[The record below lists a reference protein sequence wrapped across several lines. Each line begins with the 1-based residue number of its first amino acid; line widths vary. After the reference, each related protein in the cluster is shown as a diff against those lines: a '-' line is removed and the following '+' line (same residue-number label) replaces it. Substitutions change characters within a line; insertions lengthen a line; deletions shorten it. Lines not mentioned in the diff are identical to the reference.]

1 MLLLPLLRR
10 LPRLPHDPL
19 AAPALRAAAAATG
32 LILLAACVG
41 AGVRLLPWVLDP
53 SIPSGSLGP
62 FAKSLL
68 SVGVEAA
75 LLIGWPV
82 GWALAVQRLVDRGE
96 ARVLAALGEAP
107 PQTLLRLVPQ
117 SALLGGLLVV
127 FSVLLARDAQAPG
140 KVVNALLAEG
150 RASCGPAP
158 STKGVPF
165 VAATWLCGD
174 TPRLVG
180 KAPIGG
186 VLFTAEGARVSDDL
200 RRIELDRARLAISSA
215 HVRVHVDTLVLAGM
229 APWARA
235 SSLAPALRALLVAL
249 SAFGAACLAVIA
261 LLRSRR
267 TVGSVA
273 SAAVGAAGPLAALV
287 SLRAIELRLPDHVT
301 GLWLAA
307 VALVP
312 AAALV
317 SAFVA
322 GWVVTALPERRGA
335 DSK

>member
-1 MLLLPLLRR
+1 MLR
-10 LPRLPHDPL
+10 PRHDPL
-19 AAPALRAAAAATG
+19 ASPALRAAAVATG
-32 LILLAACVG
+32 LLLLAASVG

-53 SIPSGSLGP
+53 SIPSGSLAP

-96 ARVLAALGEAP
+96 ARVLASLGESP
-107 PQTLLRLVPQ
+107 PRTLLRLVPQ

-165 VAATWLCGD
+165 VSATWLCGE
-174 TPRLVG
+174 TPLIIG
-180 KAPIGG
+180 KAPIGA
-186 VLFTAEGARVSDDL
+186 VLFTAENARVSDDL
-200 RRIELDRARLAISSA
+200 RRIELDGARLAIPSA
-215 HVRVHVDTLVLAGM
+215 RVRVRVDTLVLGGM
-229 APWARA
+229 SPWARA
-235 SSLAPALRALLVAL
+235 SSLAPALRASVVAL
-249 SAFGAACLAVIA
+249 SAFGAACFVVIA

-267 TVGSVA
+267 PVGSVA
-273 SAAVGAAGPLAALV
+273 SAAIGAAGPLAALV
-287 SLRAIELRLPDHVT
+287 SLRAIELRLPDQVI

-307 VALVP
+307 LALVP
-312 AAALV
+312 AAALG
-317 SAFVA
+317 SAFLA